1 MRPAATSAAG
11 IGRGAGGCDTE
22 YLSFDFIHDWDEAA
36 RSASFPWFE
45 PVRPAPDLI
54 EAGSRG
60 QGPDGVNQLG
70 VRATFPTGTAEVLT
84 VRLDRAVRF
93 MASRRRRLDSL
104 FGHAI
109 TDDDV
114 ALPLT
119 ITVEQ
124 ADRVV
129 DVDGRPVQFDGE
141 QIRGAG
147 WWVGTA
153 VLDDAAV
160 HIVADGCTIEALVRC
175 GPHAARR

>member
-1 MRPAATSAAG
+1 
-11 IGRGAGGCDTE
+11 
-22 YLSFDFIHDWDEAA
+22 LSFDFIHDWDEAA

-54 EAGSRG
+54 EGGSRG
-60 QGPDGVNQLG
+60 QGPDGVHQLG
-70 VRATFPTGTAEVLT
+70 VRATFPTGSAEILT
-84 VRLDRAVRF
+84 SRLDGGVRF
-93 MASRRRRLDSL
+93 TAWRRRRVDALL
-104 FGHAI
+104 GRAVP
-109 TDDDV
+109 DDDV

-124 ADRVV
+124 ADRVI
-129 DVDGRPVQFDGE
+129 DVDGSPVRFDGE

-160 HIVADGCTIEALVRC
+160 HIVADGCAIEALVRC
-175 GPHAARR
+175 GPHATRR